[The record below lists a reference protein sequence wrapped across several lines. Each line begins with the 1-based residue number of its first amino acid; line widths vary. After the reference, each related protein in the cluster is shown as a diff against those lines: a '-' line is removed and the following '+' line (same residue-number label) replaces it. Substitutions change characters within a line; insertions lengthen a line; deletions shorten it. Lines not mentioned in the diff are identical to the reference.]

1 MTEEEQR
8 IWSAVSWPS
17 TLPDVLRRSIKMA
30 KAKTK
35 LTVDT
40 IRATSSMLP
49 PIPAPRITPI
59 DEGSPLRKPDDIPGE
74 PLPSSPPKFTIDEN
88 MQHIILVINKD
99 KGKKPISDSYQAHYS
114 GPPPN
119 PKSG

>member
-99 KGKKPISDSYQAHYS
+99 KGKKPISDSYQAH
-114 GPPPN
+114 
-119 PKSG
+119 